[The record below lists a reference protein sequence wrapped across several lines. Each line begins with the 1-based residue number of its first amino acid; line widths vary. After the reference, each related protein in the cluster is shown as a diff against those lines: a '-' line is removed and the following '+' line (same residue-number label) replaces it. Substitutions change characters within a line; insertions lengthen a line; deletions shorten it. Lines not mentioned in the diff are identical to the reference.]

1 VIDVAIGVLLIA
13 RMVPGYTPPAP
24 TQIRLCIQNETEG
37 YAKAWI
43 WRTIGDRGIP
53 WDTLLTRPNSA
64 ECTTLVGVR
73 DAFSI
78 TVGAG
83 SQSGNVGPF
92 PGRYATPPDKRA
104 NCVAKSKQGDLIF
117 LIKRVGHQFECEEV
131 GGGHVHT

>member
-1 VIDVAIGVLLIA
+1 MDLAVAALVIA

-24 TQIRLCIQNETEG
+24 ARIRLCIQNETEG

-43 WRTIGDRGIP
+43 WRTIGDRVAP

-64 ECTTLVGVR
+64 ECTALVGVW

-83 SQSGNVGPF
+83 SPNGGGVGPF
-92 PGRYATPPDKRA
+92 PSPDAVPPDPRA
-104 NCVAKSKQGDLIF
+104 NCVVKSRQGDLTF
-117 LIKRVGHQFECEEV
+117 RVRRVGQQFECEEV
-131 GGGHVHT
+131 GAENVHT